1 MRIGGLLAALVVLAG
16 GFDLGSAG
24 RLYAQVPRAEATLDT
39 AAARVGDP
47 IRLRLTLHHDA
58 TARPEA
64 PDLSQILGD
73 FAPRCADWNQRA
85 TETGFELAQEC
96 ELRLYELGLH
106 EVPAVAVPFVTTAGD
121 TLLRETQPL
130 AIEVISARSEGE
142 DQLRDIKPPVL
153 ISGGVPLWVV
163 VAIGLLALVLCAL
176 GGVWLWRR
184 RTRTPEPPPL
194 PEPIDYAAEF
204 ARIAEL
210 GLLERGEFKTYYSLL
225 SENLRRFLEESV
237 EIEAMEQTT
246 SELADALQEAEVD
259 DALRQQI
266 IDYLAAADLVKFA
279 RFHPAL
285 DAARGAP
292 DAGLALLRAIEEA
305 VATRAAEV
313 HAEHPV

>member
-1 MRIGGLLAALVVLAG
+1 MYLGGLLAALVVLAEG
-16 GFDLGSAG
+16 LH
-24 RLYAQVPRAEATLDT
+24 AQVPRVEATLDT
-39 AAARVGDP
+39 AVARVGDS
-47 IRLRLTLHHDA
+47 IRLTLTLHHDA

-64 PDLSQILGD
+64 PDLPQILRD
-73 FAPRCADWNQRA
+73 FSPRCSGWHQREVA
-85 TETGFELAQEC
+85 TGVELAQEC

-121 TLLRETQPL
+121 TLLRATQPL

-163 VAIGLLALVLCAL
+163 VAIGLLALALCIL
-176 GGVWLWRR
+176 GGAWLWRR
-184 RTRTPEPPPL
+184 RTRTPEPPPP

-204 ARIAEL
+204 ARIAES

-225 SENLRRFLEESV
+225 SENLRRFLEESLAV
-237 EIEAMEQTT
+237 EAMEQTT
-246 SELADALQEAEVD
+246 SELADVLQGAEVEG
-259 DALRQQI
+259 AIRQQI

-285 DAARGAP
+285 DAARRAP
-292 DAGLALLRAIEEA
+292 DVGLAILRAIEEA
-305 VATRAAEV
+305 VATRTAEA

>member
-1 MRIGGLLAALVVLAG
+1 MYLGGLLAALVVLAEG
-16 GFDLGSAG
+16 LH
-24 RLYAQVPRAEATLDT
+24 AQVPRAEAALDT
-39 AAARVGDP
+39 ATVRVGDP
-47 IRLRLTLHHDA
+47 IRLTLTLHHDA
-58 TARPEA
+58 TARPET
-64 PDLSQILGD
+64 PDLPQIFRD
-73 FAPRCADWNQRA
+73 FSPRCAGWNQREVA
-85 TETGFELAQEC
+85 TEFELAQEC

-106 EVPAVAVPFVTTAGD
+106 EVPAVAVPFVTAAGD
-121 TLLRETQPL
+121 TLLRATQPL

-184 RTRTPEPPPL
+184 RTRTPEPPPP

-204 ARIAEL
+204 ARIAES

-225 SENLRRFLEESV
+225 SENLRRFLEESLA
-237 EIEAMEQTT
+237 IEAMEQTT
-246 SELADALQEAEVD
+246 SELADALQEGEVD
-259 DALRQQI
+259 TALRQQI
-266 IDYLAAADLVKFA
+266 IDYLGAADLVKFA

-285 DAARGAP
+285 DEARRAP
-292 DAGLALLRAIEEA
+292 DGGLAILRAIEEA

>member
-1 MRIGGLLAALVVLAG
+1 MYLGGLLAALVVLVEG
-16 GFDLGSAG
+16 LH
-24 RLYAQVPRAEATLDT
+24 AQAPRAEAALDT
-39 AAARVGDP
+39 AVARVGDP
-47 IRLRLTLHHDA
+47 VRLTLVLHHDA

-64 PDLSQILGD
+64 PDLPQILRD
-73 FAPRCADWNQRA
+73 FAPRCTGWHQREVA
-85 TETGFELAQEC
+85 TGFELAQEC
-96 ELRLYELGLH
+96 ELRIYELGLH
-106 EVPAVAVPFVTTAGD
+106 EIPAVAVPFVSAVGD

-163 VAIGLLALVLCAL
+163 VVIVLLALVLCTL

-184 RTRTPEPPPL
+184 RTRSPEPPPP

-204 ARIAEL
+204 ARIAES

-225 SENLRRFLEESV
+225 SENLRRFLEESLA
-237 EIEAMEQTT
+237 IEAMEQTT
-246 SELADALQEAEVD
+246 SELENALQGAEVD
-259 DALRQQI
+259 DSLRQQI

-285 DAARGAP
+285 DAARHAP
-292 DAGLALLRAIEEA
+292 DGGLAILRAIEEA
-305 VATRAAEV
+305 VASRAAEV

>member
-1 MRIGGLLAALVVLAG
+1 MYFGGLLAALVVLAG
-16 GFDLGSAG
+16 GLH
-24 RLYAQVPRAEATLDT
+24 AQVPRAEAALDT
-39 AAARVGDP
+39 ATVRVGDP

-64 PDLSQILGD
+64 PDLPQILRD
-73 FAPRCADWNQRA
+73 FSPRCAGWHQREVA
-85 TETGFELAQEC
+85 TGVELAQEC

-106 EVPAVAVPFVTTAGD
+106 EVPAVAVPFVSAAGD
-121 TLLRETQPL
+121 TLLRATQPL

-163 VAIGLLALVLCAL
+163 VVIGLLVLALCAL
-176 GGVWLWRR
+176 GGIWLWRR
-184 RTRTPEPPPL
+184 RTRTPEPLPP

-204 ARIAEL
+204 ARIAES
-210 GLLERGEFKTYYSLL
+210 GLLERGDFKTYYSLL
-225 SENLRRFLEESV
+225 SENLRRFLEESL

-246 SELADALQEAEVD
+246 SELTDALWKAEVD
-259 DALRQQI
+259 TALRQQI

-285 DAARGAP
+285 AAARRGRKP
-292 DAGLALLRAIEEA
+292 RC
-305 VATRAAEV
+305 
-313 HAEHPV
+313 

>member
-1 MRIGGLLAALVVLAG
+1 MYLGGLLAALVVLAEG
-16 GFDLGSAG
+16 LH
-24 RLYAQVPRAEATLDT
+24 AQAPRAEAALDT

-47 IRLRLTLHHDA
+47 IRLTLTLYHDA

-64 PDLSQILGD
+64 PDLPQILRD
-73 FAPRCADWNQRA
+73 FSPRCAGWHQREVA
-85 TETGFELAQEC
+85 TGVELAQEC

-106 EVPAVAVPFVTTAGD
+106 KVPAMAVSFVTAAGD

-163 VAIGLLALVLCAL
+163 VAIGLLALALCVL

-184 RTRTPEPPPL
+184 RTRTPEPPPP

-204 ARIAEL
+204 ARIAAS

-225 SENLRRFLEESV
+225 SENLRRFLEESLA
-237 EIEAMEQTT
+237 IEAMEQTT
-246 SELADALQEAEVD
+246 SELADALQGAEVEG
-259 DALRQQI
+259 AIRQQI
-266 IDYLAAADLVKFA
+266 IDYLAVADLVKFA

-285 DAARGAP
+285 DAARRAP
-292 DAGLALLRAIEEA
+292 DAGLAILRAIEEA
-305 VATRAAEV
+305 VASRAVEA

>member
-1 MRIGGLLAALVVLAG
+1 MYLGGLLAALVVLAEG
-16 GFDLGSAG
+16 LH
-24 RLYAQVPRAEATLDT
+24 AQVPRAEAALDT
-39 AAARVGDP
+39 ATARLGDP
-47 IRLRLTLHHDA
+47 IRLTLTLHHDA

-64 PDLSQILGD
+64 PDLPQILRD
-73 FAPRCADWNQRA
+73 FSPRCADWHQREVA
-85 TETGFELAQEC
+85 TGVELAQEC

-121 TLLRETQPL
+121 TLLRTTQPL

-163 VAIGLLALVLCAL
+163 VAIGLLALVLCTL
-176 GGVWLWRR
+176 GGIWLWRR
-184 RTRTPEPPPL
+184 RTRTPEPPPP

-204 ARIAEL
+204 ARIAES

-225 SENLRRFLEESV
+225 SENLRRFLEESLAV
-237 EIEAMEQTT
+237 EAMEQTT
-246 SELADALQEAEVD
+246 SELADALQGAEVEG
-259 DALRQQI
+259 AIRQQI

-285 DAARGAP
+285 DAARHAP
-292 DAGLALLRAIEEA
+292 DVGLAILRAIEEA
-305 VATRAAEV
+305 VASRAVEA

>member
-1 MRIGGLLAALVVLAG
+1 MYLGGLLAALVVLAEG
-16 GFDLGSAG
+16 LH
-24 RLYAQVPRAEATLDT
+24 AQAPRIEATLDT

-47 IRLRLTLHHDA
+47 IRLTLTLHHDA

-64 PDLSQILGD
+64 PDLSQI
-73 FAPRCADWNQRA
+73 FREFSPRCAGWHQREHEA
-85 TETGFELAQEC
+85 GFALSQEC

-106 EVPAVAVPFVTTAGD
+106 EVPTVPVPFVTTAGD

-130 AIEVISARSEGE
+130 AIEVISARGEGE

-184 RTRTPEPPPL
+184 RTRAPEPPP
-194 PEPIDYAAEF
+194 PPAPIDYAAEF
-204 ARIAEL
+204 ARIAES
-210 GLLERGEFKTYYSLL
+210 GLVERGEFKIYYSLL
-225 SENLRRFLEESV
+225 SENLRRFLEESLA
-237 EIEAMEQTT
+237 IEAMEQTT
-246 SELADALQEAEVD
+246 SELADALWGAEVND
-259 DALRQQI
+259 SLRQQI
-266 IDYLAAADLVKFA
+266 IDYLGAADLVKFA

-285 DAARGAP
+285 DAARCAP
-292 DAGLALLRAIEEA
+292 NAGLAILRAIEEA

>member
-1 MRIGGLLAALVVLAG
+1 MYLGGLLAALVVLAEG
-16 GFDLGSAG
+16 LH
-24 RLYAQVPRAEATLDT
+24 AQVPRAEASLDT
-39 AAARVGDP
+39 AAARVGDS
-47 IRLRLTLHHDA
+47 IRLTLTLHHDA

-64 PDLSQILGD
+64 PDLSQILED
-73 FAPRCADWNQRA
+73 FAPRCAGWHQREVA
-85 TETGFELAQEC
+85 TGFELAQDC
-96 ELRLYELGLH
+96 ELRLYELGSH
-106 EVPAVAVPFVTTAGD
+106 EVPAVAAPFVTAAGD

-163 VAIGLLALVLCAL
+163 VAIVLLALVLCVL
-176 GGVWLWRR
+176 VGVWLWRR
-184 RTRTPEPPPL
+184 RTRTPEPELP

-204 ARIAEL
+204 TRIAEL

-225 SENLRRFLEESV
+225 SENLRRFLEERV

-246 SELADALQEAEVD
+246 SELAAALQGAEVEG
-259 DALRQQI
+259 ALRQQV

-285 DAARGAP
+285 DEARRAP
-292 DAGLALLRAIEEA
+292 DGGLAILRAIEEA
-305 VATRAAEV
+305 VASRAAEV

>member
-1 MRIGGLLAALVVLAG
+1 MYLGGLLAALVVLAEG
-16 GFDLGSAG
+16 LH
-24 RLYAQVPRAEATLDT
+24 AQVPRAEAALDT
-39 AAARVGDP
+39 ATARLGDP
-47 IRLRLTLHHDA
+47 IRLTLTLYHDA

-64 PDLSQILGD
+64 PDLPQIFRD
-73 FAPRCADWNQRA
+73 FSPRCAGWNQREVA
-85 TETGFELAQEC
+85 TEFELAQEC

-106 EVPAVAVPFVTTAGD
+106 EVPAVAVPFVTAAGD
-121 TLLRETQPL
+121 TLLRATQPL

-163 VAIGLLALVLCAL
+163 VAIGLLALALCAL

-184 RTRTPEPPPL
+184 RTRIPEPPPP

-204 ARIAEL
+204 ARIAES
-210 GLLERGEFKTYYSLL
+210 GLLERGDFKTYYSLL
-225 SENLRRFLEESV
+225 AENLRRFLEESLA
-237 EIEAMEQTT
+237 IEAMEQTT
-246 SELADALQEAEVD
+246 SELADALQEGEVD
-259 DALRQQI
+259 TALREQV

-285 DAARGAP
+285 DEARRAP
-292 DAGLALLRAIEEA
+292 DGGLAILRAIEEA
-305 VATRAAEV
+305 VASRAVEA

>member
-1 MRIGGLLAALVVLAG
+1 MYLGGLLAALVVLAEG
-16 GFDLGSAG
+16 
-24 RLYAQVPRAEATLDT
+24 LYAQVPRVEAALDT

-47 IRLRLTLHHDA
+47 IRLTLTLHHDA

-64 PDLSQILGD
+64 PDLPQILRD
-73 FAPRCADWNQRA
+73 FSPRCAGWHQREVA
-85 TETGFELAQEC
+85 TGVELAQEC

-106 EVPAVAVPFVTTAGD
+106 DVPAVAVPFVTAAGD
-121 TLLRETQPL
+121 TLLRATQPL
-130 AIEVISARSEGE
+130 AIEVISARGEGE

-163 VAIGLLALVLCAL
+163 VAVGLLALALCAL

-184 RTRTPEPPPL
+184 RTRIPEPPPP

-204 ARIAEL
+204 ARIAES

-225 SENLRRFLEESV
+225 SENLRRFLEERLA
-237 EIEAMEQTT
+237 IEAMEQTT
-246 SELADALQEAEVD
+246 SELADALQEGEVD
-259 DALRQQI
+259 TVLREQVL
-266 IDYLAAADLVKFA
+266 DYLAAADLVKFA

-285 DAARGAP
+285 DEARRAP
-292 DAGLALLRAIEEA
+292 DDGLAILRAIEEA
-305 VATRAAEV
+305 VATRAVEA

>member
-1 MRIGGLLAALVVLAG
+1 MYLGGLLAALVVLAEG
-16 GFDLGSAG
+16 LH
-24 RLYAQVPRAEATLDT
+24 AQVPRAEATLDT
-39 AAARVGDP
+39 ATARVGDP
-47 IRLRLTLHHDA
+47 IRLTLTLHHDA

-64 PDLSQILGD
+64 PDLPQLLRD
-73 FAPRCADWNQRA
+73 FAPRCTGWHQRE
-85 TETGFELAQEC
+85 TEAGFELAQEC

-106 EVPAVAVPFVTTAGD
+106 EVPAVAVPFVAAAGD
-121 TLLRETQPL
+121 TLLRATQPL
-130 AIEVISARSEGE
+130 AIEVISARGEGE

-163 VAIGLLALVLCAL
+163 VAIGLLALVLCTL

-184 RTRTPEPPPL
+184 RTRTPEPPPP

-204 ARIAEL
+204 ARIAES

-225 SENLRRFLEESV
+225 SENLRRFLEERLA
-237 EIEAMEQTT
+237 IEAMEQTT

-259 DALRQQI
+259 TALRQQV

-285 DAARGAP
+285 DEARRAP
-292 DAGLALLRAIEEA
+292 DDGLAILRAIEEA
-305 VATRAAEV
+305 VASRAVEA

>member
-1 MRIGGLLAALVVLAG
+1 MYLGGLLAALVVLAEG
-16 GFDLGSAG
+16 LH
-24 RLYAQVPRAEATLDT
+24 AQVPRAEAALDT

-64 PDLSQILGD
+64 PDLPQILRD
-73 FAPRCADWNQRA
+73 FSPRCAGWHQRE
-85 TETGFELAQEC
+85 TEAGLALSQEC

-106 EVPAVAVPFVTTAGD
+106 EVPAVAVPFVTAAGD
-121 TLLRETQPL
+121 TLLRTTQPL
-130 AIEVISARSEGE
+130 ALEVISARSEGE

-163 VAIGLLALVLCAL
+163 VAIGLLVLALCAL
-176 GGVWLWRR
+176 GGIWLWRR
-184 RTRTPEPPPL
+184 RTRTPEPPPP

-204 ARIAEL
+204 ARIAES

-225 SENLRRFLEESV
+225 SENLRRFLEESLA
-237 EIEAMEQTT
+237 IEAMEQTT
-246 SELADALQEAEVD
+246 SELADALRGGEVD
-259 DALRQQI
+259 GSLRQQI

-285 DAARGAP
+285 GAARRAP
-292 DAGLALLRAIEEA
+292 DVGLAILRAIEEA

>member
-1 MRIGGLLAALVVLAG
+1 MYLGGLLAALVVLVEG
-16 GFDLGSAG
+16 LH
-24 RLYAQVPRAEATLDT
+24 AQVPRAEATLDT

-47 IRLRLTLHHDA
+47 IRLTLTLHHDA
-58 TARPEA
+58 TVRPEA
-64 PDLSQILGD
+64 PDLPQILRD
-73 FAPRCADWNQRA
+73 FSPRCAGWHQREVA
-85 TETGFELAQEC
+85 TGVELAQEC

-106 EVPAVAVPFVTTAGD
+106 EVPAVAVPFVTAAGD
-121 TLLRETQPL
+121 TLLRATQPL
-130 AIEVISARSEGE
+130 AIEIISARGEGE

-163 VAIGLLALVLCAL
+163 VAIGLLALALCAL

-184 RTRTPEPPPL
+184 RTRTPEPPPP

-204 ARIAEL
+204 ARIAKS

-225 SENLRRFLEESV
+225 SENLRRFLEESLA
-237 EIEAMEQTT
+237 IEAMEQTT
-246 SELADALQEAEVD
+246 SELADALREGEIDA
-259 DALRQQI
+259 ALREQI

-285 DAARGAP
+285 DAARRAP
-292 DAGLALLRAIEEA
+292 DVGLAILRAIEEA
-305 VATRAAEV
+305 VATRAAKA

>member
-1 MRIGGLLAALVVLAG
+1 MYLGGLLAALVVLAEG
-16 GFDLGSAG
+16 LH
-24 RLYAQVPRAEATLDT
+24 AQVPRAEAALDT

-47 IRLRLTLHHDA
+47 IRLTLTLHHDA

-73 FAPRCADWNQRA
+73 FAPRCADWHQRKVA
-85 TETGFELAQEC
+85 TEFELTQEC
-96 ELRLYELGLH
+96 ELRLYELGVH
-106 EVPAVAVPFVTTAGD
+106 EIPAVAVPFVTTAGD
-121 TLLRETQPL
+121 TLLRATQPL

-176 GGVWLWRR
+176 GGIWLWRR
-184 RTRTPEPPPL
+184 RTRTPEPPPP
-194 PEPIDYAAEF
+194 PEPIDYVAEF
-204 ARIAEL
+204 ARIAES

-225 SENLRRFLEESV
+225 SENLRRFLEESLAV
-237 EIEAMEQTT
+237 EAMEQTT
-246 SELADALQEAEVD
+246 SELADTLQEGEVD
-259 DALRQQI
+259 TALRQQI

-285 DAARGAP
+285 DEARRAP
-292 DAGLALLRAIEEA
+292 DGGLAILRAIEEA
-305 VATRAAEV
+305 VASRTAEA

>member
-1 MRIGGLLAALVVLAG
+1 MYLGGLLAALVVLAEG
-16 GFDLGSAG
+16 LH
-24 RLYAQVPRAEATLDT
+24 AQVPRAEAALDT
-39 AAARVGDP
+39 AAARVGDS
-47 IRLRLTLHHDA
+47 IRLTLTLHHDA
-58 TARPEA
+58 TTRPEA
-64 PDLSQILGD
+64 PDLPQILRD
-73 FAPRCADWNQRA
+73 FSPRCAGWHQRE
-85 TETGFELAQEC
+85 TEASFELTQEC

-106 EVPAVAVPFVTTAGD
+106 EVPAVAVPFVSAAGD
-121 TLLRETQPL
+121 TLLCETQPL

-163 VAIGLLALVLCAL
+163 VALGLLALALCVL

-184 RTRTPEPPPL
+184 RTRTPEPPPP

-204 ARIAEL
+204 AHIAEL
-210 GLLERGEFKTYYSLL
+210 GLLERGDFKTYYSLL

-246 SELADALQEAEVD
+246 SELAAALQEAEVEGE
-259 DALRQQI
+259 LRQQI
-266 IDYLAAADLVKFA
+266 IDYLVVADLVKFA

-285 DAARGAP
+285 DEARRAP
-292 DAGLALLRAIEEA
+292 DGGLAILRAIEEA

>member
-1 MRIGGLLAALVVLAG
+1 MYLGGLLAALVVLAEG
-16 GFDLGSAG
+16 LH
-24 RLYAQVPRAEATLDT
+24 AQIPRAEATLDT

-47 IRLRLTLHHDA
+47 IRLTLTLHHDA
-58 TARPEA
+58 TVRPEA
-64 PDLSQILGD
+64 PDLPQILRD
-73 FAPRCADWNQRA
+73 FSPRCAGWHQRG
-85 TETGFELAQEC
+85 TEAGFALSQEC

-106 EVPAVAVPFVTTAGD
+106 EVPAVAVPFVTAAGD
-121 TLLRETQPL
+121 TLLRATQPL
-130 AIEVISARSEGE
+130 VIEVISARGEGE

-163 VAIGLLALVLCAL
+163 VAIGLLALALCAL

-184 RTRTPEPPPL
+184 RTRTPESPPP

-204 ARIAEL
+204 ARIAES

-225 SENLRRFLEESV
+225 SENLRRFLEESLA
-237 EIEAMEQTT
+237 IEAMEQTT
-246 SELADALQEAEVD
+246 SELADALREGEIDA
-259 DALRQQI
+259 ALREQI

-285 DAARGAP
+285 DAARRAP
-292 DAGLALLRAIEEA
+292 DVGLAILRAIEEA
-305 VATRAAEV
+305 VATRAAKA